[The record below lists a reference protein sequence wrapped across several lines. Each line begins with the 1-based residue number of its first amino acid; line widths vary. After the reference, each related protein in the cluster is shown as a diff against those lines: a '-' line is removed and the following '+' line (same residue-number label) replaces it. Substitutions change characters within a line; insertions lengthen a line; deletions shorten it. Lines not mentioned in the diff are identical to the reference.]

1 MIKIKILCVGKIKEK
16 YFIDAIDEYLKR
28 LSKYCQIEIIELK
41 DEQEKATIEII
52 KNIEGKRIVEKMDN
66 SYYNILLDL
75 KGNMLDSIEFSHK
88 IDEISTNSNSKICFI
103 IAGSN
108 GFANDVY
115 TKADYKICFSKMTFT
130 HQMIR
135 IFLLEQ
141 IYRAFKILNNEIYHK

>member
-1 MIKIKILCVGKIKEK
+1 MIRLKILCVGKIKEK

-52 KNIEGKRIVEKMDN
+52 KDIEGKRIVEKMDN

-88 IDEISTNSNSKICFI
+88 IDEISTNINSKICFI

-108 GFANDVY
+108 GFGNDVY